1 MTLSQRG
8 KDKEPK
14 KKMRFSFYPE
24 VEGGPGRGEVR
35 GKRQEL
41 EEKNETLPGVS
52 LNKTTT
58 TTKMQLVWEKENNL
72 IL

>member
-1 MTLSQRG
+1 
-8 KDKEPK
+8 
-14 KKMRFSFYPE
+14 MRFSFYPE

-52 LNKTTT
+52 LNKTP